1 MTLDL
6 IESVTYQSHYSLNET
21 NDFMYLPIDLINLSK
36 LYGLLLLLGL
46 VIRMKT
52 TALNVDLSH
61 VNLVLHLY

>member
-1 MTLDL
+1 
-6 IESVTYQSHYSLNET
+6 
-21 NDFMYLPIDLINLSK
+21 MYLPIDLINLSK